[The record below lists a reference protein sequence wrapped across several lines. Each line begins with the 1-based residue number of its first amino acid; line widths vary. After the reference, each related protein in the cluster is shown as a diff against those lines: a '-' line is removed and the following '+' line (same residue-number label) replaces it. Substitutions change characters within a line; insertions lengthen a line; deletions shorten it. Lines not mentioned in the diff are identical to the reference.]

1 MRGGWGILLRRRVS
15 SAYLVL
21 GLERSHGR
29 PVARFFLIMTTA
41 SIFHRVR
48 ARWFVTYLRGSKVD
62 HLAHYYEVG
71 DSVLPARVA
80 IARSPRAPRS
90 ARWAEELAQSP
101 RAFRRLA
108 ERQGPGAT
116 RPRLAHHG
124 SALIANA
131 LMFFKQRKNTRDSG
145 QIWTAGLA
153 RGFKRCTRTLKRGA
167 RKRVWL
173 SANS

>member
-1 MRGGWGILLRRRVS
+1 MGSSS
-15 SAYLVL
+15 SA
-21 GLERSHGR
+21 
-29 PVARFFLIMTTA
+29 AA
-41 SIFHRVR
+41 
-48 ARWFVTYLRGSKVD
+48 TYLQQYPLLAFLQFFAASKPAKP
-62 HLAHYYEVG
+62 LAQATSQVWPTGH
-71 DSVLPARVA
+71 ARVA
-80 IARSPRAPRS
+80 IARSPRAPRR
-90 ARWAEELAQSP
+90 ARCAEDFAQSP

-167 RKRVWL
+167 RKRVCFQQIPE
-173 SANS
+173 SS